1 MNTTKQFEIELP
13 INDDIYIAKFNVT
26 ARLMVDAANEGGGV
40 ERWIYVDEH
49 DDLVLIDSDN
59 NEVSN
64 ILMLKVAN
72 ALIDISGYQD
82 KFEFD
87 EFN

>member
-1 MNTTKQFEIELP
+1 MNTTKQFEVELP
-13 INDDIYIAKFNVT
+13 INDDVYTARFNVT
-26 ARLMVDAANEGGGV
+26 ARLMVEDANDGGV

-49 DDLVLIDSDN
+49 DDLVLIDSDD
-59 NEVSN
+59 NEVSSL
-64 ILMLKVAN
+64 LMLKVAN
-72 ALIDISGYQD
+72 TLIDISGYQE

>member
-1 MNTTKQFEIELP
+1 MEKFTQIKSGHWQVTDDGKEVALVEDA
-13 INDDIYIAKFNVT
+13 ND
-26 ARLMVDAANEGGGV
+26 GGV

-49 DDLVLIDSDN
+49 DDLVLIDSDD
-59 NEVSN
+59 NEVSSL
-64 ILMLKVAN
+64 LMLKVAN
-72 ALIDISGYQD
+72 ALIDISGYQE

>member
-1 MNTTKQFEIELP
+1 MNTTKQFEVELP
-13 INDDIYIAKFNVT
+13 INDDVYTARFNVT
-26 ARLMVDAANEGGGV
+26 ARLMVEDDNDGGV

-49 DDLVLIDSDN
+49 DDLVLIDSDD
-59 NEVSN
+59 NEVSSL
-64 ILMLKVAN
+64 LMLKVAN
-72 ALIDISGYQD
+72 TLIDISGYQE